1 MTTDFQSLDL
11 LRDGESL
18 KIISSVDKS
27 RNELFDATEDSVAS
41 QLIDATVQYA
51 NMGAWQDAYLE
62 ITRHSAFDCS
72 DEVLSRIEAFAT
84 EDDETVL
91 LERLRNLAVRLQ
103 AAPLREIMP
112 LYLASQCM
120 FGDICFFVVID
131 ADNRKFWLHDGKR
144 IELDDTGNNY
154 SQRLIK
160 PQEEPLVAELI
171 RRVRVCNRHITGKQ
185 AHALAAHIA
194 TVVTY
199 DAPIRC
205 FMIDNGTVMYCDTQE
220 DGNVFAFMKALYEAA
235 MFHVL
240 EVMDNQTLTTRECV
254 DLLS

>member
-51 NMGAWQDAYLE
+51 NMGAWQDAYVE
-62 ITRHSAFDCS
+62 ITRHSRAAFDCS

-120 FGDICFFVVID
+120 FGDICFFVAID

-144 IELDDTGNNY
+144 IELDDTGIDFLLRWY
-154 SQRLIK
+154 RS
-160 PQEEPLVAELI
+160 
-171 RRVRVCNRHITGKQ
+171 VC
-185 AHALAAHIA
+185 A
-194 TVVTY
+194 
-199 DAPIRC
+199 
-205 FMIDNGTVMYCDTQE
+205 
-220 DGNVFAFMKALYEAA
+220 
-235 MFHVL
+235 
-240 EVMDNQTLTTRECV
+240 V
-254 DLLS
+254 DC